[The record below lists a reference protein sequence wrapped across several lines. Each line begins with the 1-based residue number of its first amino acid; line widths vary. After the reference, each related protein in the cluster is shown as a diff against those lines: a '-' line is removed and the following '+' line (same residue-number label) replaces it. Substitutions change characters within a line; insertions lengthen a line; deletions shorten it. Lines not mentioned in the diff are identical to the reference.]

1 MGLIGSATFLM
12 SALPCLQNEKA
23 FQKQPTIFVGKKRGI
38 SKAISKDAKEGAAAP
53 KLLRYWKQAR

>member
-1 MGLIGSATFLM
+1 M